1 MQPWR
6 HARSRLANAVQA
18 GEPQERINELRREY
32 RAARAAQDLRD
43 LLSSDFAPTREQRL
57 ELAELLAGG
66 EADGTAAA

>member
-18 GEPQERINELRREY
+18 GEPFERIIELRREY

-43 LLSSDFAPTREQRL
+43 LLSSDFAPTAEQRA
-57 ELAELLAGG
+57 ELAALLVDG
-66 EADGTAAA
+66 EADGAAA